1 MYSRKRNITKS
12 ISFAPIPLRTTYHYF
27 LQISFSSFPVENVE
41 AVGDHQY
48 HVKSFG
54 RTRLVS
60 FETPSCSCEDWNLRA
75 LPCKHMFAVFKNV
88 PGCSWESL
96 PEAYRSSP
104 KMTLDID
111 LGDGEVQ
118 SEDLAVPEE
127 VNNSP
132 HDEVVAQLS
141 NPVSNEIPL
150 HRTQQQQ
157 CRLEARQARNM
168 LKVIDAQTFVCTDSS
183 ALKNLCAQL
192 EKLSEEFA
200 KSLPTDESGLV
211 IQEAS
216 SFTLNQHFSAR
227 RRLHETYSTAVP
239 DPALQSGHA
248 KRGRP
253 AVERH
258 LRCRVGVSGETERRQ
273 FLQAQQREKASTR
286 PGSVTLT
293 ALTGSSSIQQ
303 AAAPEPARLLHS
315 AGATLYPMP
324 ATSVPVFAT
333 DGLQQRTRCNTGP

>member
-1 MYSRKRNITKS
+1 
-12 ISFAPIPLRTTYHYF
+12 
-27 LQISFSSFPVENVE
+27 
-41 AVGDHQY
+41 
-48 HVKSFG
+48 
-54 RTRLVS
+54 
-60 FETPSCSCEDWNLRA
+60 
-75 LPCKHMFAVFKNV
+75 
-88 PGCSWESL
+88 
-96 PEAYRSSP
+96 
-104 KMTLDID
+104 
-111 LGDGEVQ
+111 
-118 SEDLAVPEE
+118 
-127 VNNSP
+127 
-132 HDEVVAQLS
+132 
-141 NPVSNEIPL
+141 
-150 HRTQQQQ
+150 
-157 CRLEARQARNM
+157 M

-192 EKLSEEFA
+192 EKLSEELA

-239 DPALQSGHA
+239 DPALESGHA

-333 DGLQQRTRCNTGP
+333 DGLQQRTRCNTGPQQPKCCNPSCAFPQLPTKPCRNNNCSHVFHHVCSTHDMGTYCRHCRVNDW